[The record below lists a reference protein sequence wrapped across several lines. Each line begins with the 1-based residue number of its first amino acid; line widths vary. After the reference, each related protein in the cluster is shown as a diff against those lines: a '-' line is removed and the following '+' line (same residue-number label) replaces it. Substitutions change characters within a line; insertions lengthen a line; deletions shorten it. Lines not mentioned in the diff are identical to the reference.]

1 MGRSRDTTTGG
12 RYSVVYLDPDAA
24 ARAHVS
30 DVLEADT
37 AFDVRAISTARDLR
51 RHLESDEVDTDC
63 VVSEY
68 DLVDT
73 DGIALC
79 QWLSAEHPTVPF
91 LLYTDGDERL
101 ASEAVASG
109 ASQYVPKATGDGA
122 SVDLLVDRLRSVA
135 AETRPT
141 ATDQT
146 HWDHLEAMHD
156 VALSFE
162 SCSSTEE
169 AYQLAVETVDSL
181 LGGEASVLYV
191 ERESPAITRVSDD
204 FVAVATVGTS
214 EAASFFER
222 SVSQSIAEQATRSGG
237 PYTAD
242 PQSFGVDGPIRSV
255 ACVPVSTV
263 GILQTVATRPEAFGD
278 HELKLVELL
287 GAHLST
293 TISRIRSERALR
305 SERNR
310 FASFFESVPDPVA
323 FTNPMGTGSII
334 DVNPAFEETFGY
346 DREELLGQSL
356 AKLVV
361 PETETRIDVYD
372 EVGADD
378 VITREVTRLTAAGPR
393 EFLFRGFAIDVDGEI
408 HQYVIYTDITERKRR
423 EQRIRTLHDGSR
435 KLMVAED
442 AREVADIAVEIATEA
457 FDLPIVGIHIYD
469 ADLDALRPMAIS
481 NEAWKLFDEPP
492 VIEPDD
498 GLAWTAFE
506 RQEPMVY
513 GTVQPR
519 RTDSLQNPETA
530 IRSEVYLPIGT
541 HGVLLA
547 GSTNPDDVT
556 DEELTLGKI
565 LAANVETALDRA
577 EREAELE
584 RQNDRL
590 EAFASTVSHDL
601 RNPLAVAK
609 GHLDLAA
616 TCDLEAGELSTHLEE
631 IGWGLSRM
639 EELIDDVLLLARSGQ
654 RVTETESVALEDVV
668 EEASR
673 GVGSELTVT
682 IEGSL
687 PTVEA
692 DANRLLVLFE
702 NLFRNSVEHGQPSES
717 DGSEL
722 GCEQGGAE
730 TDLDADAGVGSD
742 GGADAGSGSDGGPDT
757 ETKTPLTVT
766 IAPIDGGIFV
776 ADNGPGIPAGE
787 HESIFESGYTTDP
800 EGTGFGLA
808 IVSEVVEAHGWTIEA
823 TENGPTG
830 GARFEIRFD

>member
-1 MGRSRDTTTGG
+1 MGRSHDTMPEG
-12 RYSVVYLDPDAA
+12 RYTVVYLDPDAD

-30 DVLEADT
+30 DVLESQT
-37 AFDVRAISTARDLR
+37 AFDIRTVSTAQDLR
-51 RHLESDEVDTDC
+51 HHLESEGTDC

-73 DGIALC
+73 DGIDLC
-79 QWLSAEHPTVPF
+79 QRLSTEHPTVPF
-91 LLYTDGDERL
+91 LLYTDGDEQL

-109 ASQYVPKATGDGA
+109 VSQYVPKTVDDCE

-141 ATDQT
+141 AADGT
-146 HWDHLEAMHD
+146 HWEHLEAMHD

-169 AYQLAVETVDSL
+169 AYQLAVETADSL

-204 FVAVATVGTS
+204 FVAVATVGTG
-214 EAASFFER
+214 EVVSFFER

-237 PYTAD
+237 TYTAD

-263 GILQTVATRPEAFGD
+263 GILQTVATRPEAFDD

-323 FTNPMGTGSII
+323 FTNPIGDGSII

-346 DREELLGQSL
+346 DRTELLGQSL
-356 AKLVV
+356 AELVV
-361 PETETRIDVYD
+361 PDTETRIDVYG
-372 EVGADD
+372 EAGVDD
-378 VITREVTRLTAAGPR
+378 VITREVTRLTATGPR

-435 KLMVAED
+435 ELMVAEN
-442 AREVADIAVEIATEA
+442 ALEVAEIAVEIATDT
-457 FDLPIVGIHIYD
+457 FDLPIVGIHTYD
-469 ADLDALRPMAIS
+469 TELDSLRPIAIS
-481 NEAWKLFDEPP
+481 KPAHELFVDPP
-492 VIEPDD
+492 TIDPGG

-513 GTVQPR
+513 GNVLSR
-519 RTDSLQNPETA
+519 GSDSLTTPDTL
-530 IRSEVYLPIGT
+530 IRSEVYLPLGT
-541 HGVLLA
+541 HGVLIA
-547 GSTNPDDVT
+547 GSTNPDEVT

-565 LAANVETALDRA
+565 LAANVEAALDRA

-616 TCDLEAGELSTHLEE
+616 TCDLEAGALSTHLEE
-631 IGWGLSRM
+631 IEWGLSRM

-668 EEASR
+668 GEASR
-673 GVGSELTVT
+673 GVGSALSVR
-682 IEGSL
+682 IDGSL

-702 NLFRNSVEHGQPSES
+702 NLFRNSLEHGQPGDS
-717 DGSEL
+717 DSSTSV
-722 GCEQGGAE
+722 CDHSDADTAVDSDADSNSNSNSDPDVDMDSE
-730 TDLDADAGVGSD
+730 TDK
-742 GGADAGSGSDGGPDT
+742 
-757 ETKTPLTVT
+757 KTPLTVT
-766 IAPIDGGIFV
+766 IGTIDGGIFV
-776 ADNGPGIPAGE
+776 ADNGPGIPSGE
-787 HESIFESGYTTDP
+787 RESIFESGYTTDP

-808 IVSEVVEAHGWTIEA
+808 IVAEVVEAHGWTIEA